1 MNFVD
6 LLIVVVAGLAAYAE
20 VRRGL
25 ALALIDVGRLLL
37 ALVGGALA
45 YMLVVGLTHDYLGGL
60 IAFAVGA
67 MAVVAALAALVR
79 ALKLDPAWGRTVL
92 ARIGAGAIGL
102 GLGLAIDLAFL
113 PVLGRA
119 SGVGSAVA
127 ESVLAQPFLDAVPK
141 LHYAADVLNLDL
153 PQLSSRPA
161 LFDEEGSGPITGL
174 GPRVNFLRLDGA
186 TCIECRSPVKFEGY
200 FRTAGSRV
208 SPRFRCPQCGRVS
221 DGCQTFE
228 GFHAMYGVCPSDV
241 VRPGLGLDCG
251 VWPNDRPVLPLGEC
265 PVCGPS
271 ATGP

>member
-1 MNFVD
+1 MNLVD
-6 LLIVVVAGLAAYAE
+6 LAIVVVAGLAVYAE

-25 ALALIDVGRLLL
+25 ALALIDVGRLVL
-37 ALVGGALA
+37 ALVGGALTYA
-45 YMLVVGLTHDYLGGL
+45 LVVGLSHDYVAGL
-60 IAFAVGA
+60 IAFSVGA

-79 ALKLDPAWGRTVL
+79 ALKLNPGWGRTVL

-102 GLGLAIDLAFL
+102 GLGLAIDFAFL
-113 PVLGRA
+113 PVLGRVPGIEA
-119 SGVGSAVA
+119 AVA
-127 ESVLAQPFLDAVPK
+127 QSPSAQPFLNAVPA

-161 LFDEEGSGPITGL
+161 LFDEEGSGTITEL

-186 TCIECRSPVKFEGY
+186 TCIECRSAVRFEGY
-200 FRTAGSRV
+200 FRTAGTRV
-208 SPRFRCPQCGRVS
+208 SPRFRCPECGRVS

-228 GFHAMYGVCPSDV
+228 GFHVMYGVCPADV
-241 VRPGLGLDCG
+241 VRPGMGLDCG

-271 ATGP
+271 AAGP